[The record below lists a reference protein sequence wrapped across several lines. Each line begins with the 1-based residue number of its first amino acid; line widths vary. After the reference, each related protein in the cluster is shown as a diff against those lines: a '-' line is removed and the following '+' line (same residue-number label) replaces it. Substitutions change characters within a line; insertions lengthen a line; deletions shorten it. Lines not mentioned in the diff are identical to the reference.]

1 MLIRIYIVL
10 GIIGAIVM
18 AVWAKRNGKEP
29 LPYILLGALA
39 GPLVLLLYIWFRKP
53 VDQKPADRD
62 NNKQP

>member
-18 AVWAKRNGKEP
+18 AVWAKRRGKEP
-29 LPYILLGALA
+29 LPYILMGALA
-39 GPLVLLLYIWFRKP
+39 GPLVLALYLFFRKP
-53 VDQKPADRD
+53 VEQKPTDRD

>member
-18 AVWAKRNGKEP
+18 AVWAKRQGKEP

-39 GPLVLLLYIWFRKP
+39 GPVVLALYLFFRKS
-53 VDQKPADRD
+53 ADKKQD
-62 NNKQP
+62 KQP

>member
-29 LPYILLGALA
+29 LPYVLAGALA
-39 GPLVLLLYIWFRKP
+39 GPLVLALYLWFRKP
-53 VDQKPADRD
+53 VDQNPVDQ
-62 NNKQP
+62 NKDK